1 MKNKKMIK
9 ILTVLLFGVLIATGC
24 SCTNSMCTEQDLS
37 NIKAQIEENNIDD
50 WRKSFSTEEGK
61 TVYPDE
67 FNVYYENGN
76 FEGTKS
82 KAQVA
87 KELEAQYPGVDYTDE
102 SKEYI
107 ATRTDAFQEYVTAN
121 VQSMFAEHPQA
132 CLTVT
137 GENDPT
143 TGAKLEAKTWGDAW
157 KTGLLEGL
165 IVYPL
170 SWLMSTFTHSF
181 GGQGG
186 AQLAAIMLVVL
197 IIRSLMLIIG
207 FKGQIGNMRMQ
218 EIQPEI
224 QALQARFS
232 DPNTSDAEKQVL
244 STKMMALYKDNN
256 INPLSSFLTMFI
268 QFPIFIAVWAA
279 MNQTVAIRSGILLG
293 LEFGTPVNEQIFQG
307 NIAAIVLL
315 LLMVGG
321 QVLTMKLPT
330 IIRWFKE
337 KKNPTPEYKKTPKS
351 TTQKQMNMMTIMMIA
366 MVVLS
371 AFVLPAA
378 LVIYWVVGSIFSII
392 QTTIFSLDIVKE
404 KLKALGNRKKKAK
417 IVK

>member
-61 TVYPDE
+61 TVYPEE
-67 FNVYYENGN
+67 FNTYYANGN

-87 KELEAQYPGVDYTDE
+87 KEIEAQYPGVDYTDE

-137 GENDPT
+137 GENDPI

-165 IVYPL
+165 IVFPL

-224 QALQARFS
+224 QALQAKFS

-315 LLMVGG
+315 LLMVAG
-321 QVLTMKLPT
+321 QILTMKLPT

-366 MVVLS
+366 MIVLS

-378 LVIYWVVGSIFSII
+378 LVIYWVAGSIFSII

-404 KLKALGNRKKKAK
+404 KLKTLGNRKKKAK

>member
-107 ATRTDAFQEYVTAN
+107 ATRTDAFQEYVTSN

-279 MNQTVAIRSGILLG
+279 MNQTVAIRSEG
-293 LEFGTPVNEQIFQG
+293 
-307 NIAAIVLL
+307 
-315 LLMVGG
+315 
-321 QVLTMKLPT
+321 
-330 IIRWFKE
+330 RHC
-337 KKNPTPEYKKTPKS
+337 
-351 TTQKQMNMMTIMMIA
+351 
-366 MVVLS
+366 
-371 AFVLPAA
+371 
-378 LVIYWVVGSIFSII
+378 
-392 QTTIFSLDIVKE
+392 
-404 KLKALGNRKKKAK
+404 R
-417 IVK
+417 

>member
-1 MKNKKMIK
+1 
-9 ILTVLLFGVLIATGC
+9 
-24 SCTNSMCTEQDLS
+24 
-37 NIKAQIEENNIDD
+37 
-50 WRKSFSTEEGK
+50 
-61 TVYPDE
+61 
-67 FNVYYENGN
+67 
-76 FEGTKS
+76 
-82 KAQVA
+82 
-87 KELEAQYPGVDYTDE
+87 
-102 SKEYI
+102 
-107 ATRTDAFQEYVTAN
+107 
-121 VQSMFAEHPQA
+121 
-132 CLTVT
+132 
-137 GENDPT
+137 
-143 TGAKLEAKTWGDAW
+143 
-157 KTGLLEGL
+157 
-165 IVYPL
+165 
-170 SWLMSTFTHSF
+170 
-181 GGQGG
+181 
-186 AQLAAIMLVVL
+186 
-197 IIRSLMLIIG
+197 
-207 FKGQIGNMRMQ
+207 MQ

-224 QALQARFS
+224 QALQAKFS

-321 QVLTMKLPT
+321 QILTMKQPT

-366 MVVLS
+366 MIVLS

-378 LVIYWVVGSIFSII
+378 
-392 QTTIFSLDIVKE
+392 
-404 KLKALGNRKKKAK
+404 
-417 IVK
+417 

>member
-1 MKNKKMIK
+1 
-9 ILTVLLFGVLIATGC
+9 
-24 SCTNSMCTEQDLS
+24 
-37 NIKAQIEENNIDD
+37 
-50 WRKSFSTEEGK
+50 
-61 TVYPDE
+61 
-67 FNVYYENGN
+67 
-76 FEGTKS
+76 
-82 KAQVA
+82 
-87 KELEAQYPGVDYTDE
+87 
-102 SKEYI
+102 
-107 ATRTDAFQEYVTAN
+107 
-121 VQSMFAEHPQA
+121 
-132 CLTVT
+132 
-137 GENDPT
+137 
-143 TGAKLEAKTWGDAW
+143 
-157 KTGLLEGL
+157 
-165 IVYPL
+165 
-170 SWLMSTFTHSF
+170 
-181 GGQGG
+181 
-186 AQLAAIMLVVL
+186 
-197 IIRSLMLIIG
+197 MLIIG

-224 QALQARFS
+224 QALQAKFS

-321 QVLTMKLPT
+321 QILTMKLPT

-366 MVVLS
+366 MIVLS

-378 LVIYWVVGSIFSII
+378 LVIYWVAGSVFSII

-404 KLKALGNRKKKAK
+404 KLKTLGNRKKKAK